1 MAVCAWC
8 CQEMHARIGCTVT
21 VFNHFEDN
29 EPRPRI
35 PFGGELLDLGRHE
48 YCPDCL
54 SPLQGFHH
62 PGCDIEQ
69 CPCCNKQAL
78 TCGCAVQFRPSAEV
92 LMAALDAYGNDR
104 EGGYGTETLVYTDI
118 YALDKYPVTSVFH
131 WPSGADPLGWW
142 FFAEERQVSAAIL
155 RVTPFKVLAAKDSE
169 IARMLQLPAGKKAF
183 REGRSSDW
191 DILDID

>member
-1 MAVCAWC
+1 
-8 CQEMHARIGCTVT
+8 
-21 VFNHFEDN
+21 
-29 EPRPRI
+29 
-35 PFGGELLDLGRHE
+35 
-48 YCPDCL
+48 
-54 SPLQGFHH
+54 
-62 PGCDIEQ
+62 
-69 CPCCNKQAL
+69 L